1 MTNISREELN
11 EILESISKEKTEPT
25 STVYIEFL
33 RLFLDNFGIDEFMNM
48 IGNSTVIN
56 QKIVQRLINRY
67 KNN

>member
-48 IGNSTVIN
+48 IGNSTAIN